1 VSDNPTERR
10 RSDKPARTAKT
21 TRNDDDSGEE
31 SAREGRPAAPPN
43 GDGKKSGFQANVAWA
58 LVAGLAVGF
67 AVGREAHRFG
77 LSDGRSEADDGSKS
91 SFIAAEP
98 SGTSAPSGKK
108 GYASPAE
115 FPAGWVKPADLANG
129 ATLFAGLS
137 DAQKTTVMQA
147 LNERTCNCGC
157 AFGTLAEC
165 LHKDP
170 NCPNS
175 PAIAKMS
182 VELIKQG
189 KSLDQILA
197 AIDDKQN
204 GNKKPAAAAPAEP
217 ATPKYI
223 EVAAWNPRK
232 GPKDPKVT
240 VVLFSDFQ

>member
-1 VSDNPTERR
+1 MSENPIERR
-10 RSDKPARTAKT
+10 RSDKSLKAAKPRNEDPTDADTAQ
-21 TRNDDDSGEE
+21 
-31 SAREGRPAAPPN
+31 EGRPAAAP
-43 GDGKKSGFQANVAWA
+43 SGEARPSRFQANVVWA

-77 LSDGRSEADDGSKS
+77 LSDTRSAADDGSKS
-91 SFIAAEP
+91 AFIAAE
-98 SGTSAPSGKK
+98 SDGTASPSGKK

-147 LNERTCNCGC
+147 LNERVCSCGC

-182 VELIKQG
+182 VDLIKQG
-189 KSLDQILA
+189 KNLDQILA
-197 AIDDKQN
+197 AIDERQK
-204 GNKKPAAAAPAEP
+204 GNNKPAAAAPAEP